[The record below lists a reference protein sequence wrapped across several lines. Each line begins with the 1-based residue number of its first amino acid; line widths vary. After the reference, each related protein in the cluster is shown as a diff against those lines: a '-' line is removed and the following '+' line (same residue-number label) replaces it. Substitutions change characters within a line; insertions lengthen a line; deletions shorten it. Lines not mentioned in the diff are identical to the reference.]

1 MVGCRQGAMLLNG
14 GVDSSCG
21 HAARAWSYG
30 EDRER
35 GCAWR
40 RKEMVNYL
48 LSESYIIFYTC
59 I

>member
-21 HAARAWSYG
+21 HVARAWSYG

-35 GCAWR
+35 ERVCMEKKRNG
-40 RKEMVNYL
+40 KL
-48 LSESYIIFYTC
+48 LVK
-59 I
+59 

>member
-1 MVGCRQGAMLLNG
+1 MVACKQGAMLLNG

-35 GCAWR
+35 EGVHGEEKKW
-40 RKEMVNYL
+40 
-48 LSESYIIFYTC
+48 
-59 I
+59 

>member
-1 MVGCRQGAMLLNG
+1 MVAWTPLVDMRLELGAME
-14 GVDSSCG
+14 
-21 HAARAWSYG
+21 RI
-30 EDRER
+30 ERE

>member
-1 MVGCRQGAMLLNG
+1 MVAWTPLVDMRLELGAME
-14 GVDSSCG
+14 
-21 HAARAWSYG
+21 RI
-30 EDRER
+30 ERER